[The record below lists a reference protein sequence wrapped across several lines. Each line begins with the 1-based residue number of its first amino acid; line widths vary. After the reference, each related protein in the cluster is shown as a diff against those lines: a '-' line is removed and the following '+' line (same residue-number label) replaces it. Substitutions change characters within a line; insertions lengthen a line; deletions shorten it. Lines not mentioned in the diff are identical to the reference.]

1 MFRILPLYLI
11 YRPANNIPYATLEE
25 DLGKPL
31 QPYCSREWGC
41 AAAPAAAPEAPS
53 SSEVRQKCQTF
64 QHWLYLWTNGSFLVT
79 DLAGTRAWWVRL
91 RGCVGAAGGRGRRM
105 RSPISSP
112 LLFSPRPRGVDA
124 TGARRVVGGP
134 DTRRASRSLLCNGR
148 GIKEQAPGSR

>member
-79 DLAGTRAWWVRL
+79 DLAGTRA
-91 RGCVGAAGGRGRRM
+91 RGGCACAGARGRAGGRGRRM

-112 LLFSPRPRGVDA
+112 WLFTATSGSRRGRRPVE
-124 TGARRVVGGP
+124 GGL
-134 DTRRASRSLLCNGR
+134 DTRRASRSLLCKGR